1 MKQSIL
7 DKVLIFSRKGRGNT
21 KSRVRGVDFVGNKV
35 HEETNEIID
44 AHSDTMLREVTE
56 DVNCVSVRDR
66 IYLVAQCWNNRTLFR
81 SKRNNA
87 RELARFLHD
96 KFGEKYMVWR
106 FVKEDGISSAFR
118 NVQVF
123 LEPDFSLNLALS
135 VAKTTKTWLEMDKRH
150 VAVIEKRGCD
160 SKMAFVLTCIIKYC
174 HSQES
179 IFNIYESLLLKGAFS
194 KSFST
199 GSCLQFLKS
208 FETLFRTSAAT
219 TKKYNIHILHQII
232 ISREKEE
239 LLDIGC
245 NMVLKICLDG
255 NKVINIED
263 PKSIYQ
269 DEFYLIFF
277 IRDLEIVGDVK
288 LVLLSKKRAVKKIFE
303 AYFNT
308 FFINEEVIRL
318 RTKEI
323 EVNSMAYADDI
334 MVDIVLRKDK
344 ESTNM
349 PYSVTENIL
358 EGFKLLGDHYFGRET
373 PCDLKKLVEK
383 GYNKTISRFCL
394 QLGMSVYDV
403 ERFIKEFSERG
414 NKNLLI
420 SPRKSVHDR
429 VVRIT
434 KENVCERTER
444 ESQTEV
450 SYKETEVDHSKMRYF
465 ASNAEYNLETLE
477 PLDENS
483 DSKHINARK
492 PSNVLRPPPKRKTK
506 IEHKKPALIAKRP
519 LHFISLSTPNIS
531 IFNDLENLEVNFDVE
546 KFESWFCEP
555 ESKKNTDS
563 MQKHHT
569 GVLDSRRVFLVQ
581 IGLKALEKKG
591 IKPDHLNSVL
601 NFKHQ
606 SLEIEDLLN
615 IKQLFLKEGEESAI
629 LQADI
634 GELTQIERYMVL
646 VSRNT
651 SLKRGVQ
658 ILLFERLFSGE
669 PLLISETIKKIEYVL
684 ANLVESNAVKLILK
698 HVLEIVN
705 AVNYKYT
712 TTKKKTK
719 SFRLSC
725 LKQLWD
731 YRGKNNNQTLF
742 RFLVESLANN
752 KSQLTKELVV
762 FDMIE
767 AVKDEDL
774 GNLKCRI
781 NEFLRN
787 HKSCVEMLKEM
798 DDMDE
803 LKAYLSKVLGYS
815 FEFLKSLKEL
825 YMKVDRLSYVVQEK
839 FCDVDDMSLNGV
851 LRDFSDFFASLKK
864 ALNE

>member
-7 DKVLIFSRKGRGNT
+7 DKVLLFSRKGTVNT
-21 KSRVRGVDFVGNKV
+21 KNSVESVDFVSNKV
-35 HEETNEIID
+35 YEETNEIIE
-44 AHSDTMLREVTE
+44 AHSENMLKEVAE
-56 DVNCVSVRDR
+56 DVNCISVSDR
-66 IYLVAQCWNNRTLFR
+66 IYVVAQCWNNRTLFR

-96 KFGEKYMVWR
+96 KFGDKYMIWR
-106 FVKEDGISSAFR
+106 FVKEDGISGVFK

-123 LEPDFSLNLALS
+123 SEPDFSLSLALS
-135 VAKTTKTWLEMDKRH
+135 VVKTTRTWLEMDKRH

-160 SKMAFVLTCIIKYC
+160 SKMAFVLICIIKYC
-174 HSQES
+174 RPEES
-179 IFNIYESLLLKGAFS
+179 IVDISETLLLKGALS
-194 KSFST
+194 KSFGT
-199 GSCLQFLKS
+199 GSCFNFLKS
-208 FETLFRTSAAT
+208 FETLFGTSAAT
-219 TKKYNIHILHQII
+219 KKYSMHLLHQII

-239 LLDIGC
+239 FLDIGC
-245 NMVLKICLDG
+245 NMALKICLDG

-263 PKSIYQ
+263 PTSVYQ

-277 IRDLEIVGDVK
+277 VRDVEVTGDVK
-288 LVLLSKKRAVKKIFE
+288 LVLFSKKRAVKKIFE

-308 FFINEEVIRL
+308 FFINGEVIRL
-318 RTKEI
+318 RTKDI
-323 EVNSMAYADDI
+323 EVNNMAYANDI
-334 MVDIVLRKDK
+334 MVDVVLRKVK
-344 ESTNM
+344 ASINM
-349 PYSVTENIL
+349 SYSIAENIL
-358 EGFKLLGDHYFGRET
+358 ECFKLLGDHCFSRENT
-373 PCDLKKLVEK
+373 SDLKKLVDK

-394 QLGMSVYDV
+394 QLGMSICDV
-403 ERFIKEFSERG
+403 ERFIREFSERG

-429 VVRIT
+429 VIRIT
-434 KENVCERTER
+434 KENICERIEN
-444 ESQTEV
+444 EPQTEV
-450 SYKETEVDHSKMRYF
+450 SYRKLEVDHSKIRYF

-477 PLDENS
+477 PLDASN
-483 DSKHINARK
+483 DFKHDKTKK
-492 PSNVLRPPPKRKTK
+492 PSNVQRPPPKRKSK

-546 KFESWFCEP
+546 KFESWFCEL
-555 ESKKNTDS
+555 ESKKNVNAVRK
-563 MQKHHT
+563 QHT
-569 GVLDSRRVFLVQ
+569 GILDSRRIFLVQ

-591 IKPDHLNSVL
+591 IKPDQLSLIL
-601 NFKHQ
+601 NFRHQ
-606 SLEIEDLLN
+606 SLETEDLLN
-615 IKQLFLKEGEESAI
+615 IKHLFLKEGEESVI
-629 LQADI
+629 FQADI
-634 GELTQIERYMVL
+634 GELSQIERYMVL

-651 SLKRGVQ
+651 SLSKGVQ

-669 PLLISETIKKIEYVL
+669 PLLISGTLKKIENVL
-684 ANLVESNAVKLILK
+684 TSLIESNAVKLVLK

-731 YRGKNNNQTLF
+731 YKGKDSSQTLF
-742 RFLVESLANN
+742 RFLVESLASN
-752 KSQLTKELVV
+752 KSLLNKELEV

-774 GNLKCRI
+774 ENLKSRI
-781 NEFLRN
+781 NDFLKN
-787 HKSCVEMLKEM
+787 HKCCVEMLKEIK
-798 DDMDE
+798 DMDE

-815 FEFLKSLKEL
+815 FESLKVLKEQ
-825 YMKVDRLSYVVQEK
+825 YVKVDSLSHVVQEK

-851 LRDFSDFFASLKK
+851 LRDFSDFFASLRK

>member
-1 MKQSIL
+1 MKQGIL
-7 DKVLIFSRKGRGNT
+7 DKVLLFSQKGTVNA
-21 KSRVRGVDFVGNKV
+21 KSRSGGIDFVGNKV
-35 HEETNEIID
+35 YEETNEIIE
-44 AHSDTMLREVTE
+44 AHSENMLREVAE
-56 DVNCVSVRDR
+56 DVNCVLVRDR
-66 IYLVAQCWNNRTLFR
+66 IYVVAQCWNNRTLFR

-96 KFGEKYMVWR
+96 KFGEKYMIWR
-106 FVKEDGISSAFR
+106 FVKEDGISSVFK

-123 LEPDFSLNLALS
+123 VEPDYSLSLALS
-135 VAKTTKTWLEMDKRH
+135 VAKTTRTWLEMDRRH
-150 VAVIEKRGCD
+150 VAIIEKRGCD
-160 SKMAFVLTCIIKYC
+160 RKMAFVLTCIIKYC
-174 HSQES
+174 HPEES
-179 IFNIYESLLLKGAFS
+179 ILDISESLLLRGAFS
-194 KSFST
+194 RSFST
-199 GSCLQFLKS
+199 GSCFRFLKS
-208 FETLFRTSAAT
+208 FEALFGTAAAT
-219 TKKYNIHILHQII
+219 KKHSTHVLHQVI

-239 LLDIGC
+239 FLDIDS
-245 NMVLKICLDG
+245 NVALKICLDG
-255 NKVINIED
+255 NKVISIEG
-263 PKSIYQ
+263 PTSVYQ

-277 IRDLEIVGDVK
+277 IRDVEIAGDVK

-308 FFINEEVIRL
+308 FFISEDVIRL
-318 RTKEI
+318 RTKDIEI
-323 EVNSMAYADDI
+323 NSMAYTNDI
-334 MVDIVLRKDK
+334 MVDVVLRKDK
-344 ESTNM
+344 ASINM
-349 PYSVTENIL
+349 PYSVAENIL
-358 EGFKLLGDHYFGRET
+358 ECFKLLGDHCFGRENT
-373 PCDLKKLVEK
+373 GDLKKLVEK

-394 QLGMSVYDV
+394 QLGMSVGDV
-403 ERFIKEFSERG
+403 EGFIREFSERG

-429 VVRIT
+429 VVRVV
-434 KENVCERTER
+434 KEDVCAKI
-444 ESQTEV
+444 ESEPQTDTH
-450 SYKETEVDHSKMRYF
+450 YKEPEVDHSKMRYF
-465 ASNAEYNLETLE
+465 ASNAKYNLETLE
-477 PLDENS
+477 PLDESS
-483 DSKHINARK
+483 DLKHVNARK
-492 PSNVLRPPPKRKTK
+492 PSNVPRPPPKRKIK

-555 ESKKNTDS
+555 ESKKNADA
-563 MQKHHT
+563 MQKQQV
-569 GVLDSRRVFLVQ
+569 GVLDSRRIFLAQ

-591 IKPDHLNSVL
+591 IKPDQLSL
-601 NFKHQ
+601 ILDFKHQ
-606 SLEIEDLLN
+606 SLETEDLLN

-634 GELTQIERYMVL
+634 GELSQIERYMVL

-669 PLLISETIKKIEYVL
+669 PLLISGTLTKIEAVL
-684 ANLVESNAVKLILK
+684 ANLVESNAVKLVLK

-731 YRGKNNNQTLF
+731 YKGKHSDQTLF
-742 RFLVESLANN
+742 RFLVESLASN
-752 KSQLTKELVV
+752 KAQLTRELEV
-762 FDMIE
+762 FDTID

-774 GNLKCRI
+774 GSLKCRI
-781 NEFLRN
+781 NEFLQN

-798 DDMDE
+798 EGMNE
-803 LKAYLSKVLGYS
+803 LKTYLCKVLGYS
-815 FEFLKSLKEL
+815 FEFLRALKEQ
-825 YMKVDRLSYVVQEK
+825 YVRVDCLSRVVQEK